1 MLYQAELSRHERYL
15 LRVYKKRYWF
25 KGMKISISGIRG
37 VYGTDFFPHDVIR
50 FCDGFSKLI
59 KNGKCV
65 IGRDTRTTG
74 EMIEKLVSATLLE
87 KGIDV
92 QILGVTPTPVVFR
105 KARELG
111 AGIVI
116 TSSHNPLEWNGLKF
130 IIEGRGITEK
140 ELEIVKNERNSNRP
154 KLGKESIGIS
164 NYDKPQ
170 LITHQLEV
178 IGKLE
183 QEKYVTVDI
192 GGGSA
197 KYVAP
202 ELLKEIGCQV
212 TTINDELGTCTRGP
226 DPTTDEL
233 TELIN
238 KTKQVGFAF
247 DLDSDRMILVM
258 NGKKKSSDITLGLG
272 VVKAI
277 KLGIKKFVLSLDSSI
292 AVEKYIT
299 NHGGKVWRS
308 KVGEANVI
316 QKMIENDA
324 EAGGEGSSGGFILKK
339 FNMCRDGLL
348 TSGLIASMIGDET
361 IQNDIEF
368 FESFSQ
374 IRDKISVESNLHD
387 RLISEIAER
396 IGTKYEINQLDG
408 IKIEINENTWS
419 LIRKSNT
426 EDIIRISTESN
437 DKQLLEKVQKEMIEI
452 VNDCHE
458 QIK

>member
-37 VYGTDFFPHDVIR
+37 VYGTDFFPQDVIR

-140 ELEIVKNERNSNRP
+140 ELEVVKNERNSNRP

-164 NYDKPQ
+164 NYVSDAVK
-170 LITHQLEV
+170 V

-324 EAGGEGSSGGFILKK
+324 DAGGEGSSGGFILKK

-396 IGTKYEINQLDG
+396 VGTKYEINQLDG

>member
-1 MLYQAELSRHERYL
+1 
-15 LRVYKKRYWF
+15 
-25 KGMKISISGIRG
+25 MKISISGIRG
-37 VYGTDFFPHDVIR
+37 VYGTDFFPQDVIR

-140 ELEIVKNERNSNRP
+140 ELEVVKNERNSNRP

-164 NYDKPQ
+164 NYVSDAVK
-170 LITHQLEV
+170 V
-178 IGKLE
+178 IGKLK

-396 IGTKYEINQLDG
+396 VGTKYEINQLDG

>member
-37 VYGTDFFPHDVIR
+37 VYGTDFFPQDVIR

-140 ELEIVKNERNSNRP
+140 ELEVVKNERNSNRP
-154 KLGKESIGIS
+154 KLGKESVGIT
-164 NYDKPQ
+164 NYVSDAV
-170 LITHQLEV
+170 EV

-247 DLDSDRMILVM
+247 DLDSDRMILVI

-361 IQNDIEF
+361 IQDDIEF

>member
-1 MLYQAELSRHERYL
+1 
-15 LRVYKKRYWF
+15 
-25 KGMKISISGIRG
+25 MKISISGIRG
-37 VYGTDFFPHDVIR
+37 VYGTDFFPQDVIR

-140 ELEIVKNERNSNRP
+140 ELEVVKNERNSNRP

-164 NYDKPQ
+164 NYVSDAVK
-170 LITHQLEV
+170 V

-212 TTINDELGTCTRGP
+212 TTINDELDTCTRGP

-396 IGTKYEINQLDG
+396 VGTKYEINQLDG

>member
-37 VYGTDFFPHDVIR
+37 VYGTDFFPQDVIR

-140 ELEIVKNERNSNRP
+140 ELEVVKNERNSNRP

-164 NYDKPQ
+164 NYVSDAVK
-170 LITHQLEV
+170 V

-316 QKMIENDA
+316 QKMIENNA

-387 RLISEIAER
+387 RLISKIAER
-396 IGTKYEINQLDG
+396 LGTKYEINQLDG

>member
-1 MLYQAELSRHERYL
+1 
-15 LRVYKKRYWF
+15 
-25 KGMKISISGIRG
+25 MKISISGIRG
-37 VYGTDFFPHDVIR
+37 VYGTDFFPQDVIR

-164 NYDKPQ
+164 NYVSDAVK
-170 LITHQLEV
+170 V
-178 IGKLE
+178 IGKLK

-212 TTINDELGTCTRGP
+212 TTINDELGTCTS
-226 DPTTDEL
+226 
-233 TELIN
+233 
-238 KTKQVGFAF
+238 

-292 AVEKYIT
+292 AVEKYII

-396 IGTKYEINQLDG
+396 VGTKYEINQLDG